1 MSETKNYA
9 WPVTTTSKDV
19 YEYFEQS
26 VWNRKDILK
35 NKKIVVFGAG
45 IRGTLLSIILEKAGY
60 EEFYFTDNNSEKWG
74 GYINSHLIMPI
85 NEVYQQIDQVY
96 VLIAIEGCAKVEAQL
111 EEKGFVSEVNYS
123 SLDTSLYDFYMEE
136 FGRKTDGKVL
146 VMGDCGVT
154 HISLLDENKANMGE
168 IIQEKIGKDSVKV
181 LAMHGMGMHSF
192 YHILKTQIKTFGIPK
207 VVVLMTNFETFTG
220 KQHLLPRSQ
229 HLPLLEKVYACS
241 REDSEFQEYLEVVRE
256 RTENFQIEIASQS
269 ADSDY
274 ENRARIYMRYNYMY
288 RLKEENE
295 NIQYMQKIIQMLN
308 EEGVKVITFIPPVNY
323 QLAKKLEIPKF
334 TEKYEANVKT
344 LTGILEKYDCKVL
357 NLAYLLTE
365 DEFASS
371 MTVDE
376 TANYT
381 GRYKQADVIA
391 REIARS
397 I

>member
-1 MSETKNYA
+1 MSEAKNYA

-19 YEYFEQS
+19 YDYFEQF
-26 VWNRKDILK
+26 VLNNGTILK

-45 IRGTLLSIILEKAGY
+45 IRGTLLAIILERAGY
-60 EEFYFTDNNSEKWG
+60 QEFYFTDNNKEKWG

-85 NEVYQQIDQVY
+85 DEVYQQIDSVY

-111 EEKGFVSEVNYS
+111 EGKGFVSGTNYS
-123 SLDTSLYDFYMEE
+123 SLDTSLYDFYIEE
-136 FGRKTDGKVL
+136 FQRKTDGKVL

-154 HISLLDENKANMGE
+154 HISLLDENRANMGE
-168 IIQEKIGKDSVKV
+168 LIQEKIGKDSVKV

-192 YHILKTQIKTFGIPK
+192 YHILKTQMKMYGFPS

-241 REDSEFQEYLEVVRE
+241 QEDKEFTEYLKVVKE
-256 RTENFQIEIASQS
+256 RTENFQIEIAGQNVE
-269 ADSDY
+269 DDY

-288 RLKEENE
+288 RLKEDNE
-295 NIQYMQKIIQMLN
+295 NILYMQKMIQMLN
-308 EEGVKVITFIPPVNY
+308 ENGVKVITFIPPVNY
-323 QLAKKLEIPKF
+323 QLAERLAIPKF
-334 TEKYEANVKT
+334 KEKYEANVKT
-344 LTGILEKYDCKVL
+344 LTDILEKYDCKAL

-365 DEFASS
+365 DEFATS

-376 TANYT
+376 TANYL

-391 REIARS
+391 KEVVS
-397 I
+397 CL